1 MKKLFF
7 LSLLCSTVIVRGQS
21 TNTVV
26 VQQPTNAPAG
36 QPASTNVFT
45 SFQSDPLS
53 IELSRKLQPSAL
65 EPLEAKPN
73 ELTLGKVKVSGIA
86 VEAGKT
92 KQPLQLI
99 NPFSPPTN
107 SSPED
112 NVVRDPFNGKVN
124 GLKVFA
130 IHF

>member
-1 MKKLFF
+1 MKRLLFF
-7 LSLLCSTVIVRGQS
+7 ALLCSTVIVRGQS
-21 TNTVV
+21 TNTLAA
-26 VQQPTNAPAG
+26 QQATNGPG
-36 QPASTNVFT
+36 DQLSSTNTFAA
-45 SFQSDPLS
+45 FESDPLS
-53 IELSRKLQPSAL
+53 IELSRKLQPSAI
-65 EPLEAKPN
+65 EPLQPKPN
-73 ELTLGKVKVSGIA
+73 EMTLGNVKVSGI
-86 VEAGKT
+86 VIEAAKT
-92 KQPLQLI
+92 KQPLKLI

>member
-1 MKKLFF
+1 MKMLYFAVL
-7 LSLLCSTVIVRGQS
+7 LSSVTLACAQS
-21 TNTVV
+21 
-26 VQQPTNAPAG
+26 TNAPAT
-36 QPASTNVFT
+36 QTRSTNT
-45 SFQSDPLS
+45 PAPFQPDPLS
-53 IELSRKLQPSAL
+53 AELSRSFQPSAIT
-65 EPLEAKPN
+65 PLQPKPN
-73 ELTLGKVKVSGIA
+73 EISLGNLKASGIA
-86 VEAGKT
+86 IEVVKT
-92 KQPLQLI
+92 KQPLKLI